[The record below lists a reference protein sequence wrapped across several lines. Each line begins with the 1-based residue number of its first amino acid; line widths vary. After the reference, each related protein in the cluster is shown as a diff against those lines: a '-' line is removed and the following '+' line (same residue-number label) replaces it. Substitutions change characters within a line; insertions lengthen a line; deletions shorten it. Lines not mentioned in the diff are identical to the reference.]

1 MKLSPAQAK
10 AIGEVCYL
18 PDETIHRG
26 SKGSAGVWTWKLTVN
41 AGFE

>member
-1 MKLSPAQAK
+1 MNEMQKK

-18 PDETIHRG
+18 PMETVKRG
-26 SKGSAGVWTWKLTVN
+26 AVRWFDRFTVKLTVN

>member
-1 MKLSPAQAK
+1 MKPIQTK

-18 PDETIHRG
+18 PEETIDRG
-26 SKGSAGVWTWKLTVN
+26 GVAAFGPFSVKLTVN

>member
-1 MKLSPAQAK
+1 MTPAQQK

-18 PDETIHRG
+18 PEETIERG
-26 SKGSAGVWTWKLTVN
+26 SRGSVGLWSWVLTVN